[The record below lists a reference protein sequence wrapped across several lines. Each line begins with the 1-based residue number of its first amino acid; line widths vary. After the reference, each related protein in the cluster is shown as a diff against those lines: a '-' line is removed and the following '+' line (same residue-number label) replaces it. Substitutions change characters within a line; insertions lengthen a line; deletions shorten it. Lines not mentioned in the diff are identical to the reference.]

1 VGLVQ
6 AYGWQRTVLLASI
19 GFAFAASASTWSSA
33 LSDASVETTQIDV
46 TYDSFADP
54 LKLGIVLDGVKT
66 KATKVVMVL
75 AATEDLKHVA
85 LRADEMGMVSKGWV
99 WISDSFCARVDDGS
113 NTTAVRTARD
123 SVCGGASTDGDC
135 RCLPCLQAA
144 AVRKALHGWIYV
156 LPFEPQT
163 LSMRKFQAD
172 VRNATER
179 NFDTKLG
186 SAPIDTAAAALY
198 DAVMLWA
205 RAASRVL
212 ARGGAVREV
221 RRRRRMAAC
230 SAIRQCTVQATSKT
244 DWCCF
249 RPLALSLSQVRV
261 EAQVG
266 CQSQR
271 M

>member
-1 VGLVQ
+1 
-6 AYGWQRTVLLASI
+6 
-19 GFAFAASASTWSSA
+19 
-33 LSDASVETTQIDV
+33 
-46 TYDSFADP
+46 
-54 LKLGIVLDGVKT
+54 
-66 KATKVVMVL
+66 M
-75 AATEDLKHVA
+75 
-85 LRADEMGMVSKGWV
+85 
-99 WISDSFCARVDDGS
+99 
-113 NTTAVRTARD
+113 
-123 SVCGGASTDGDC
+123 
-135 RCLPCLQAA
+135 
-144 AVRKALHGWIYV
+144 RKALNGWIYV

-221 RRRRRMAAC
+221 RRSRMAAC